1 MASNPDSPAAL
12 VEEFPVEVPEAAEVP
27 EEAEAGEAAE
37 EQPRMRKRREPSKWL
52 KNVAKRKRDSG
63 EEYVSAT
70 THKTMEARSVQA
82 PCTCPK
88 KCFERLGDEAV
99 QLIFDAYY
107 KMADH
112 NAQSAYLLRMVGSQ
126 DVKSPGVGD
135 ESRRKATLEYSVR
148 KAGEKVVVCKTAFLS
163 IHNISDKRVLNVL
176 KKAGDTGVAP
186 TDRRG
191 KEGTPH
197 NKMPEDM
204 RKLGHDH
211 ITSLPL
217 CSSHYSRAK
226 SVNRLYLPPTYSHQ
240 HCYHLFQLWCEEREV
255 PAEKVMNFDAY
266 RRLFSTF
273 NIGTSPPKV

>member
-1 MASNPDSPAAL
+1 MS
-12 VEEFPVEVPEAAEVP
+12 V
-27 EEAEAGEAAE
+27 
-37 EQPRMRKRREPSKWL
+37 K
-52 KNVAKRKRDSG
+52 
-63 EEYVSAT
+63 
-70 THKTMEARSVQA
+70 THKTVAARSVRA
-82 PCTCPK
+82 ACTCPK
-88 KCFERLGDEAV
+88 KCFDMLGDEAV
-99 QLIFDAYY
+99 QLIFDEYY

-112 NAQSAYLLRMVGSQ
+112 NAQSSYLLRMVGSK
-126 DVKSPGVGD
+126 DVKTPGVG
-135 ESRRKATLEYSVR
+135 EGSRRKATLEYSVR

-176 KKAGDTGVAP
+176 KKAGETGVAP

-191 KEGTPH
+191 KEGTPG

-204 RKLGHDH
+204 RKLGEEH
-211 ITSLPL
+211 IKSLPL

-240 HCYHLFQLWCEEREV
+240 HCYHLFQLWCEERKE
-255 PAEKVMNFDAY
+255 PAEKVMNYDAY